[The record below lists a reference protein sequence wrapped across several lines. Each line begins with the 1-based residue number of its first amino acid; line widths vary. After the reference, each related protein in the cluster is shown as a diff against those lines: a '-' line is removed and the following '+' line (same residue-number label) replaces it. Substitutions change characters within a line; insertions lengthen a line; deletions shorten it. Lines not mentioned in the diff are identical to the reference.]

1 VRKIAAAGTAVVVA
15 HLGVSLLHRQAHIHL
30 QIMLTRNQ
38 WLFVLAVITLAPPV
52 AAILLWT
59 RLRRVAA
66 WLLLL
71 SMLGSFVFGAYYH
84 FVAVSPDN
92 VSQVPPGAWG
102 TRFQLSAVLLAVV
115 EGLGCGVGIWA
126 LRQRLDL
133 IS

>member
-1 VRKIAAAGTAVVVA
+1 MRKIVAVATSVVLA
-15 HLGVSLLHRQAHIHL
+15 HLGLSLLHRQAHIHL

-59 RLRRVAA
+59 RFQRVGA

-71 SMLGSFVFGAYYH
+71 SMLGSFVFGVYYH
-84 FVAVSPDN
+84 FAAVSPDN

-115 EGLGCGVGIWA
+115 EALGCGVGIWA
-126 LRQRLDL
+126 LRQRLDEV
-133 IS
+133 S